1 MGNVSKRWVE
11 DLSQFNEGFVKIY
24 DGNSYIGY
32 FLELDIDYPKQL
44 YNLHKD
50 LPFLPERKKVEKV
63 EKPIR
68 CIEDKENM
76 LFT

>member
-32 FLELDIDYPKQL
+32 FLELDIDYPKEL

-50 LPFLPERKKVEKV
+50 LLFLPERKKVEKV
-63 EKPIR
+63 EKPIC